1 MHNCV
6 RIYVNAV
13 CAGRTKIYFLRR
25 KRTPGTSFGTIEVRG
40 NTLVQAKAHS
50 NGQLD
55 QAAQDYIRKWCH
67 AKNLRILTLDIVS
80 AS

>member
-1 MHNCV
+1 M
-6 RIYVNAV
+6 
-13 CAGRTKIYFLRR
+13 
-25 KRTPGTSFGTIEVRG
+25 G
-40 NTLVQAKAHS
+40 NTLVQAKAHA

-67 AKNLRILTLDIVS
+67 AKKLRILTRDIVS